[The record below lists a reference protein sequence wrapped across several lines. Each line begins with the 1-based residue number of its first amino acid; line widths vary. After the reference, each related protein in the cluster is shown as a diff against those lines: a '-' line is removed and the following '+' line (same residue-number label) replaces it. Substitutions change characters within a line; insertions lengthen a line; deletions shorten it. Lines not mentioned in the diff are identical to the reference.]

1 MKDKIIEILQNIRP
15 ELDFTVSNDFIADGY
30 IDSFDVVTLV
40 ASINDQLNVNIKPSD
55 IIPENFVNIESIIN
69 LVNKYNAE

>member
-1 MKDKIIEILQNIRP
+1 MKEKIIEILQNIRP
-15 ELDFTVSNDFIADGY
+15 ELDYTASNDFIADGY

-69 LVNKYNAE
+69 LINKYNL

>member
-1 MKDKIIEILQNIRP
+1 MKEKIIEILQNIRP
-15 ELDFTVSNDFIADGY
+15 ELDYTASNDFIADGY

-69 LVNKYNAE
+69 LINKYNS